1 MPGMTLGGQAVLEGV
16 MIRAPGVMTIA
27 VRRQD
32 GVIVIRNDRLERS
45 ADKSRI
51 IIFPLIRGI
60 IVVWQSILLG
70 FRALLFSSSI
80 SAGIVSESLDQ
91 EPDLTSL
98 RHSRFRSHAM
108 TAIGLILVL
117 LTALGLFMLLPF
129 FTAVLCVDRMLF
141 LNIDPVWRNFIEGLI
156 RLAIPVA
163 YILVISMVP
172 EIRRVF
178 QYHGAEHMS
187 IHAFEAGLDLTTE
200 NARRFSRFHPNC
212 GTAML
217 FLVIVISWITFS
229 LIPVSLSFAHR
240 ALLRVSLIPVII
252 GIAYEIVR
260 IFACSRNRL
269 IRSFLGL
276 LSCFQFLTTRKPDED
291 QIEVGLAALK
301 AAIAHSNEG

>member
-45 ADKSRI
+45 ADKSPI
-51 IIFPLIRGI
+51 IVFPLIRGI
-60 IVVWQSILLG
+60 VVVWHSILFG

-80 SAGIVSESLDQ
+80 SAGIVSESPDQ
-91 EPDLTSL
+91 EPNVTPL
-98 RHSRFRSHAM
+98 RQSRFQSHMM
-108 TAIGLILVL
+108 TAIGLSLVL

-129 FTAVLCVDRMLF
+129 YISVLCVDRMLF
-141 LNIDPVWRNFIEGLI
+141 LNMDPVWRNFIEGLI
-156 RLAIPVA
+156 RLAILVA
-163 YILVISMVP
+163 YILMISIVP

-217 FLVIVISWITFS
+217 FLVIVLSWITFS
-229 LIPVSLSFAHR
+229 LIPVSLSLANK
-240 ALLRVSLIPVII
+240 ALFRVLLIPVII
-252 GIAYEIVR
+252 GIAYELVR

-269 IRSFLGL
+269 IQSLLGL
-276 LSCFQFLTTRKPDED
+276 LSCFQLLTTRKPDED
-291 QIEVGLAALK
+291 QIEVGIAALK
-301 AAIAHSNEG
+301 AAIAHSNE